1 MSISNLDVPKT
12 SRFGSATIAIFC
24 AAIFTS
30 ASLLFFVQ
38 PLFAKLVLPKIG
50 GAPAVWTT
58 AMLFFQVVLI
68 LGYVY
73 AHLLTKFLPLRWQI
87 IAHFAFWAAALT
99 FLPLS
104 TSESWSYDASTST
117 ALQTLGLFAVGVGVP
132 FAVLS
137 ANAPLLQAWYARSGG
152 PSADD
157 PYFLYSASNV
167 GSLLALLAFPLVA
180 DPFFGAAEIS
190 RAWLV
195 GFVLFGALLLGSGM
209 IALRGSRHTK
219 PSAQTALKASFPTLR
234 QIAVWVFVAFIP
246 SSLMLSFTT
255 RVSTDLGA
263 LPLIWVVP
271 LAVYILSFIIA
282 FAKWKHLTLDALN
295 LPMLAA
301 LAAGVVLVSKVVS
314 EHDAP
319 VVILLYVPV
328 LFIIALFAHRL
339 LYDMRPSAE
348 QLTVFYI
355 ALSVG
360 GAIGGLFNSIV
371 APIAFTRELEAPIT
385 MILAGGLF
393 LVRAPGFALRHVIM
407 GIAASVFI
415 LVIAGA
421 TRGVAAL
428 SADIPRAGALF
439 ALIFAVLYLFRAQ
452 AMRIPVVLTVVLL
465 PAFAVKNNPVFED
478 RSFFGVH
485 SVYSSEG
492 YRVYKNGTTVHGW
505 QRESEYGAR
514 PTPLSYYHPEGPMAQ
529 VITSDFGK
537 QSDSI
542 GIVGLGTGA
551 LACYRQPA
559 QNWDFFEIDATVDQ
573 IARDPSLFTYL
584 SECTPDSET
593 HLGDARIVLKQKPF
607 AFDILVLDAYSS
619 DAIPLHLITREAV
632 EMYTSRLADDGVL
645 VFHITNRFYD
655 LVLPLAR
662 IADSLNLTAAHQRL
676 AVGEEQVETGA
687 ATSSVVIL
695 SPDKSRIESFAQDGN
710 WQIVETDGALP
721 WTDDKANLLSALK
734 LLKNRDH

>member
-87 IAHFAFWAAALT
+87 ITHFAFWVAALT

-282 FAKWKHLTLDALN
+282 FAKWKRLTLDALN

-319 VVILLYVPV
+319 AVILLYVPV
-328 LFIIALFAHRL
+328 LFVIALFAHRL

-360 GAIGGLFNSIV
+360 GAIGGLFNSIL

-465 PAFAVKNNPVFED
+465 PAFAIKNNPVFED

-505 QRESEYGAR
+505 QRESEYGTR
-514 PTPLSYYHPEGPMAQ
+514 PTPLSYYHPDGPMAQ

-584 SECTPDSET
+584 SECTPDSQT

-655 LVLPLAR
+655 LVQPLAR

-676 AVGEEQVETGA
+676 AVGEEQIETGA

>member
-87 IAHFAFWAAALT
+87 ITHFAFWVAALT

-439 ALIFAVLYLFRAQ
+439 ALILAVLYLFRAQ

-619 DAIPLHLITREAV
+619 DAIPLHLITREAA

-676 AVGEEQVETGA
+676 AVGEEQIETGA

-710 WQIVETDGALP
+710 WQIVESDGALP

>member
-1 MSISNLDVPKT
+1 MSISNLDVPNT
-12 SRFGSATIAIFC
+12 SRFRSATIAIFC

-87 IAHFAFWAAALT
+87 VTHFALWIAALT

-117 ALQTLGLFAVGVGVP
+117 AVQTLGLFAVGVGVP

-137 ANAPLLQAWYARSGG
+137 ANAPLLQAWYAKSGG

-190 RAWLV
+190 RVWLI

-209 IALRGSRHTK
+209 IALRGSRHTE
-219 PSAQTALKASFPTLR
+219 SSVQTALKASFPTLR
-234 QIAVWVFVAFIP
+234 QIAIWVFVAFIP

-328 LFIIALFAHRL
+328 LFVIALFAHRL

-439 ALIFAVLYLFRAQ
+439 VLIFAVLYLFRAQ
-452 AMRIPVVLTVVLL
+452 AMRIPVVLAVVLL

-537 QSDSI
+537 QSSSI

-551 LACYRQPA
+551 LACYRQPS

-632 EMYTSRLADDGVL
+632 EMYTSRLTDDGVL

-655 LVLPLAR
+655 LVQPLAR

-695 SPDKSRIESFAQDGN
+695 SPDKSRIESFVQDGN
-710 WQIVETDGALP
+710 WQVVETDGAQP

>member
-1 MSISNLDVPKT
+1 MSVSNLDVPKT

-68 LGYVY
+68 FGYVY

-87 IAHFAFWAAALT
+87 IAHFAFWVAALT

-104 TSESWSYDASTST
+104 TSESWSYDAATST

-219 PSAQTALKASFPTLR
+219 PSVQTALKASFPTLR

-271 LAVYILSFIIA
+271 LAGYILSFIIA

-301 LAAGVVLVSKVVS
+301 LAAGVLLVSKVVS

-355 ALSVG
+355 ALSMG

-439 ALIFAVLYLFRAQ
+439 LLIFAVLYLFRAQ

-485 SVYSSEG
+485 SVYSSKG
-492 YRVYKNGTTVHGW
+492 YRLYKNGTTVHGW
-505 QRESEYGAR
+505 QRESEYGTR

-537 QSDSI
+537 QSNSI

-655 LVLPLAR
+655 LVQPLAR
-662 IADSLNLTAAHQRL
+662 IADSLNLTAAHQQL
-676 AVGEEQVETGA
+676 AVGKEQVETGA

-710 WQIVETDGALP
+710 WQIVETDGAPP
-721 WTDDKANLLSALK
+721 WTDGKANLLSALK

>member
-73 AHLLTKFLPLRWQI
+73 AHLLNKFLPLRWQI
-87 IAHFAFWAAALT
+87 ITHFAFWVAALT

-271 LAVYILSFIIA
+271 LAVYILSFIVA

-339 LYDMRPSAE
+339 LYEMRPSAE

-360 GAIGGLFNSIV
+360 GAIGGLFNSIL

-393 LVRAPGFALRHVIM
+393 LVRAPGFAPRHVIM

-505 QRESEYGAR
+505 QRESEYGTR

-584 SECTPDSET
+584 SECTPDSKT

-607 AFDILVLDAYSS
+607 VFDILVLDAYSS

-632 EMYTSRLADDGVL
+632 EMYTSRLTDDGVL

-695 SPDKSRIESFAQDGN
+695 SPDKSRIDSFAQNGN

>member
-1 MSISNLDVPKT
+1 M
-12 SRFGSATIAIFC
+12 AIFC

-87 IAHFAFWAAALT
+87 ITHFAFWVAALT

-219 PSAQTALKASFPTLR
+219 PSAQSALKASFPTLR
-234 QIAVWVFVAFIP
+234 QITVWVFVAFIP

-282 FAKWKHLTLDALN
+282 FAKWKRLTLDALN

-319 VVILLYVPV
+319 AVILLYVPV

-348 QLTVFYI
+348 QLTMFYI

-360 GAIGGLFNSIV
+360 GAIGGLFNSIL

-415 LVIAGA
+415 LVIAGT

-505 QRESEYGAR
+505 QRESEYGTR

-529 VITSDFGK
+529 VITSDFGM

-573 IARDPSLFTYL
+573 IARDSSLFTYL

-655 LVLPLAR
+655 LVQPLAR